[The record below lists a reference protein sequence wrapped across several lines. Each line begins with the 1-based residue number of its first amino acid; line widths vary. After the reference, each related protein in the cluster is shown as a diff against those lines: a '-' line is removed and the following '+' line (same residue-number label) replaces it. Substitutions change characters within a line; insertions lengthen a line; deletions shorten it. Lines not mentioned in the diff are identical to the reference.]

1 MRSASIQ
8 EETGVGEERY
18 EALRQVAEGGKS
30 MASPMENKRNAGVDD
45 KEEKPD
51 ARHADNRFG
60 RRHKIG

>member
-1 MRSASIQ
+1 MRSARIQ
-8 EETGVGEERY
+8 EETGVGEEGD

-30 MASPMENKRNAGVDD
+30 MASPMESKRNAGVGDE
-45 KEEKPD
+45 EEKPD